1 MNDTEKI
8 LDIVETYLR
17 AIKTGSEEDFRKAFY
32 WNAIVINADGKNPE
46 KSAEPIEEF
55 MKRIQKMK
63 VEGTKIE
70 EIAHGVTV
78 SQLAGAA
85 NVRVDFELV
94 IGDNALW
101 GTDFFNMVKSG
112 DEWSISQKIYAVT
125 H

>member
-63 VEGTKIE
+63 AEGTKIE